1 MMAVMLE
8 RNIRQDYNQ
17 TATEI
22 FQKRNCSRTAAC
34 SWIKMVDG
42 NNDMI
47 QAMNCSQDTNTDN
60 KIALDHTFQKA
71 PLWYH
76 RSERVSQRESLCLSL
91 WPNLRLS
98 DLIFG
103 WVSLSPRLSLS
114 LSLFLALC
122 YSFQNKY
129 KP

>member
-47 QAMNCSQDTNTDN
+47 QAMNCSKDTNTEQGGPEN
-60 KIALDHTFQKA
+60 NQACPEQ
-71 PLWYH
+71 
-76 RSERVSQRESLCLSL
+76 S
-91 WPNLRLS
+91 
-98 DLIFG
+98 
-103 WVSLSPRLSLS
+103 
-114 LSLFLALC
+114 
-122 YSFQNKY
+122 
-129 KP
+129 